1 MKAWLIDG
9 LHGIDKARLTDVADP
24 VPAAGEVML
33 RLTCAA
39 LNPADRYLAEGQY
52 PAKPPFPHILGRDGS
67 GTVVAVGAGVLDH
80 PIGQKRAILRGDM
93 GVSRWGTFAELV
105 AVPAE
110 SLIEIPNGWSDEQ
123 AGSASLVYVTAFQAL
138 TQWEDLP
145 AQAVVLVS
153 GASGGVGVASTQL
166 GVAMGHT
173 VVGLSRGSE
182 KHATLKSMGAALVLD
197 PADPQWRKTLG
208 EFLGKRKVDVAVDSV
223 GGTLFPQLISTLGDR
238 GRISVVGRL
247 AGEVPQFNTAT
258 LFFKRLRIGG
268 VAVGAYTN
276 QESRHAWKESLNLL
290 NKTGARPLIDHVFPF
305 DQLHAAFAR
314 LAQGPMGKVLIRCGE
329 FEQKGAL

>member
-1 MKAWLIDG
+1 MQAWIIERLD
-9 LHGIDKARLTDVADP
+9 GIDKARLTEVADP
-24 VPAAGEVML
+24 VPATGEVLL
-33 RLTCAA
+33 RVNYAA

-67 GTVVAVGAGVLDH
+67 GVIAVCGTGVQGH
-80 PIGQKRAILRGDM
+80 AIGQKRAILRGDM

-110 SLIEIPNGWSDEQ
+110 SLIEIPEGWSDEQ
-123 AGSASLVYVTAFQAL
+123 AGSASLVYVTAYQAL

-173 VVGLSRGSE
+173 VIGLSRGSE
-182 KHATLKSMGAALVLD
+182 KHAALKALGAALVLD
-197 PADPQWRKTLG
+197 PSDSHWRKALG
-208 EFLGKRKVDVAVDSV
+208 EFLGKRRVDLAIDSV
-223 GGTLFPQLISTLGDR
+223 GGALFNQLIATLGDR

-258 LFFKRLRIGG
+258 LFFRRNRIGG
-268 VAVGAYTN
+268 VSVGAYTN

-290 NKTGARPLIDHVFPF
+290 NKTGARPLVDHVFPF
-305 DQLHAAFAR
+305 EQLPAAFER
-314 LAQGPMGKVLIRCGE
+314 LAQGPMGKVLIRCS
-329 FEQKGAL
+329 

>member
-1 MKAWLIDG
+1 MKAWIIERLE
-9 LHGIDKARLTDVADP
+9 GIEKARLTEVADP
-24 VPAAGEVML
+24 VPAAGEVVL
-33 RLTCAA
+33 RLTRAA

-52 PAKPPFPHILGRDGS
+52 PAKPPLPHILGRDGS
-67 GTVVAVGAGVLDH
+67 GTVVSCGAGAQDH
-80 PIGQKRAILRGDM
+80 LLGQRRAILPGGM

-110 SLIEIPNGWSDEQ
+110 SLLEIPGGWSEEQ

-145 AQAVVLVS
+145 VESVVLVT

-166 GVAMGHT
+166 GVAMGYT
-173 VVGLSRGSE
+173 VIGLSRGSE
-182 KHATLKSMGAALVLD
+182 KHAALRSLGAALLLD
-197 PADPQWRKTLG
+197 PADAQWHKTLG
-208 EFLGKRKVDVAVDSV
+208 EFLGKRKVNLAIDNV
-223 GGTLFPQLISTLGDR
+223 GGPLFNQLIATLGNR

-258 LFFKRLRIGG
+258 LLFRRLRIGG

-276 QESRHAWKESLNLL
+276 QESRQAWKSSLDLL
-290 NKTGARPLIDHVFPF
+290 NKTAARPLIDHVFPF
-305 DQLHAAFAR
+305 DQLPAAFVR
-314 LAQGPMGKVLIRCGE
+314 LTQGPMGKVLIRCNP
-329 FEQKGAL
+329 

>member
-1 MKAWLIDG
+1 MKAWIIERLD
-9 LHGIDKARLTDVADP
+9 GIDKACITEVTDP
-24 VPAAGEVML
+24 IPATGEVLL
-33 RLTCAA
+33 RVAYAA

-67 GTVVAVGAGVLDH
+67 GVIVGHGPDVEDH
-80 PIGQKRAILRGDM
+80 PIGHKRAILRGDM

-105 AVPAE
+105 AVPVE
-110 SLIEIPNGWSDEQ
+110 SLIEVPDGWSDEQ

-145 AQAVVLVS
+145 AQSVVLVS
-153 GASGGVGVASTQL
+153 GASGGVGVASAQL

-173 VVGLSRGSE
+173 VIGLSRGSE
-182 KHATLKSMGAALVLD
+182 KHATLKALGMALVLD
-197 PADPQWRKTLG
+197 PADPKWRKTLA
-208 EFLGKRKVDVAVDSV
+208 EFLGNRRVDLAIDSI
-223 GGTLFPQLISTLGDR
+223 GGTLFNQLIATLGDR

-258 LFFKRLRIGG
+258 LFFRRLRIGG

-276 QESRHAWKESLNLL
+276 QESRHAWKESLSLL
-290 NKTGARPLIDHVFPF
+290 NKTGARPLIDHIFSF
-305 DQLHAAFAR
+305 DQLPDAFAR
-314 LAQGPMGKVLIRCGE
+314 LAQGPMGKVLIRC
-329 FEQKGAL
+329 AP